1 MTWVST
7 SSRDCYFH
15 CKDVSWVLGAR
26 SQAGREGTTAA
37 SLVSSRE
44 TLMFPAGMTKNRTH
58 GTQLRHPM
66 THN

>member
-1 MTWVST
+1 M
-7 SSRDCYFH
+7 
-15 CKDVSWVLGAR
+15 LGAQ